1 MTTTTKT
8 RPNTVSPEFDFG
20 VFGTLVWIEPERSR
34 APEPFT
40 IGFKHRAGRQGFA
53 NLYNLFHGQQC
64 MKEGYDPKDPILLRM
79 YGDTI
84 IVGRWERPM
93 VKETVT
99 YKKRVFLFF
108 KKKRSYQRDALGD
121 PKRMESGNLFLNGDF
136 YDRAL
141 VGKFQM
147 YHVPPSVKEHTFNG
161 KTTVQRFDGF
171 YVVGFD
177 YGEKFIEVW
186 EVDREQHAIS
196 LVTVLNSEMKKERR
210 DRDPKKAKAMRE
222 LKKLIEQQGDDSDMK
237 Y

>member
-8 RPNTVSPEFDFG
+8 RPDTVSPEFDFR

-53 NLYNLFHGQQC
+53 NLYNLFHGKEC
-64 MKEGYDPKDPILLRM
+64 MKEGYHPKDPILLRM

-108 KKKRSYQRDALGD
+108 KRTESYQRDALGD
-121 PKRMESGNLFLNGDF
+121 PKRMESGNLFTAPSMTGRWWESSRCITSRQPSRNTRSTARRRSSVLTDSMLWASTTAKNSSRCGSWTANS
-136 YDRAL
+136 RPSAL
-141 VGKFQM
+141 
-147 YHVPPSVKEHTFNG
+147 
-161 KTTVQRFDGF
+161 
-171 YVVGFD
+171 
-177 YGEKFIEVW
+177 
-186 EVDREQHAIS
+186 
-196 LVTVLNSEMKKERR
+196 
-210 DRDPKKAKAMRE
+210 
-222 LKKLIEQQGDDSDMK
+222 
-237 Y
+237 